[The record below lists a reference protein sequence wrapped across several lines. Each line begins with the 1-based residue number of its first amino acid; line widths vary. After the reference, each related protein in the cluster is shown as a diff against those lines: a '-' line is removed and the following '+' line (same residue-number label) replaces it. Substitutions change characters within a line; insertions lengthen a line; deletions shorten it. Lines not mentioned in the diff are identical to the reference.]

1 MKGFIATALSL
12 VPEMLARRSGAV
24 HLAIS
29 YDEEV
34 GCLGVRSLVDR
45 IASMPV
51 RPALCV
57 VGEPTCDAGRDRS
70 QGGPAYRV
78 RVTGSAAHSSLAP
91 RAVNAIDYA
100 AELILFLR
108 GSRGMGGAGAVRR
121 VSTCRTRRSRPA

>member
-12 VPEMLARRSGAV
+12 VPEMLARPLKAPV

-34 GCLGVRSLVDR
+34 GCLGVRSLVER

-57 VGEPTCDAGRDRS
+57 VGEPTSMRVVVGHK
-70 QGGPAYRV
+70 GGAA
-78 RVTGSAAHSSLAP
+78 TGS
-91 RAVNAIDYA
+91 
-100 AELILFLR
+100 
-108 GSRGMGGAGAVRR
+108 GSRAAPP
-121 VSTCRTRRSRPA
+121 TRAWRHGP